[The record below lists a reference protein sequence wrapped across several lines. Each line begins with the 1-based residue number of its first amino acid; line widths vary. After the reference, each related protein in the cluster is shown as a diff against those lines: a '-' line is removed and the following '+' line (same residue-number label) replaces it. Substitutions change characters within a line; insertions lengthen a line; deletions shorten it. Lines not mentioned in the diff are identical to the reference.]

1 MTIKPSLCCI
11 SLNLQRHGIKS
22 NTMTKKRFLMLD
34 RKESLQILSKRVC
47 NNLFVVHETL
57 KYCISKNW
65 NYRISS
71 NIFPLATLPEANLD
85 GFYSL
90 PDAPT
95 IALWFSKCN
104 HLIQTSNIRCSM
116 HPDQFV
122 VPASFNSYVANKSIT
137 ELIHHANFMDLMGLP
152 QTYESPINIHMNI
165 YKGNLKE
172 IAHNFICVYNDLP
185 DNVKNRLVLENEDKP
200 NSWSV
205 QELYDYLYQVI
216 GIPITYDNLHFKCNP
231 KNLNAI
237 EALNLCIETW
247 KDYTPLFHFS
257 DNDITNTN
265 PRAHAEYVRE
275 LPIEYSECNIDLN
288 LDFEFKA
295 KDLAIEEFENK
306 YT

>member
-11 SLNLQRHGIKS
+11 SLKLQRHGIKS

-34 RKESLQILSKRVC
+34 RKESLQILSRRVC
-47 NNLFVVHETL
+47 NNLQVVYETL

-71 NIFPLATLPEANLD
+71 NIFPLATLPDANLD

-90 PDAPT
+90 PDVPT
-95 IALWFSKCN
+95 IASWFCKCN
-104 HLIQTSNIRCSM
+104 HLIQTSKIRCST

-122 VPASFNSYVANKSIT
+122 VPASFNSSVVTKSVT
-137 ELIHHANFMDLMGLP
+137 ELIHHANFMDLMCLP
-152 QTYESPINIHMNI
+152 QTFDAPINIHMNI
-165 YKGNLKE
+165 YKGNIKQ
-172 IAHNFICVYNDLP
+172 IARNFISVYNYLP

-205 QELYDYLYQVI
+205 QELYDNLYQKI

-231 KNLNAI
+231 KDLTATK
-237 EALNLCIETW
+237 ALQMCINTW
-247 KDYTPLFHFS
+247 GDYTPLFHFS
-257 DNDITNTN
+257 YNDPNNKN
-265 PRAHAEYVRE
+265 PRAHADYARE
-275 LPIEYSECNIDLN
+275 LPIEYAECNVDLD